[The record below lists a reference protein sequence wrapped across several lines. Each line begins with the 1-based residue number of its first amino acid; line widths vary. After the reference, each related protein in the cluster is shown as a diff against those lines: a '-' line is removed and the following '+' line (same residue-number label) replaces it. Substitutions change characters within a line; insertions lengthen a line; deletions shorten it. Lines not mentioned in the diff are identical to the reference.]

1 METLQACDLNK
12 VKTVP
17 STQVFRFGREE
28 IKKSLGQ
35 IILPYNLAGKDIF
48 AKNDIVDSNIPLLL
62 SKQSWK
68 TASLKLNLENDT
80 TEIWENNG
88 VRRCKIRTLLYT
100 T

>member
-1 METLQACDLNK
+1 MFFGNTICL

-28 IKKSLGQ
+28 IIKSLGQ
-35 IILPYNLAGKDIF
+35 IILPCNLAGKDIF
-48 AKNDIVDSNIPLLL
+48 IKNDIVDSNIPLLL

-80 TEIWENNG
+80 AKIWENNS
-88 VRRCKIRTLLYT
+88 VRRCKIQTLLYT